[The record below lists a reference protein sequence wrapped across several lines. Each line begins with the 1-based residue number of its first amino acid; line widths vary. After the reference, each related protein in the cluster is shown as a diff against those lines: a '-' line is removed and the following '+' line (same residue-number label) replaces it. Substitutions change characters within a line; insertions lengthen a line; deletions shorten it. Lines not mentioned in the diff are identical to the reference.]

1 MDGNKP
7 RLVNPK
13 DFKDPFNAGQMIG
26 MLTILVYL
34 EERGSMPQDML
45 DELKWVCAGNAQA
58 FLDKPSED
66 ILLMASKAVKE
77 MK

>member
-7 RLVNPK
+7 RLVNQK
-13 DFKDPFNAGQMIG
+13 DFNEPFNAGQMIG

-34 EERGSMPQDML
+34 EERGNISQEML
-45 DELKWVCAGNAQA
+45 DELKWVCAGNAQV